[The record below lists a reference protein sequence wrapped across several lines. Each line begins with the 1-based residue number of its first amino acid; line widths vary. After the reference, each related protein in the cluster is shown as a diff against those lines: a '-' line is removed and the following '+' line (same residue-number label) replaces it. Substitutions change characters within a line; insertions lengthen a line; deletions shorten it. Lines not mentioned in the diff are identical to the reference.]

1 MLSEAGKVFRM
12 ERKSRP
18 KRQLLVYQFLIVLAR
33 TDPLI
38 WRRIQVPK
46 RYSFW
51 DLHVAIQDAMGW
63 QDCHLH
69 QFTLVDPRNGQLE
82 RVGIPDEDMPDA
94 WPCRAG
100 WEVRMS
106 PFFGYEALPVRYL
119 YDFGDNW
126 EHVLVYEGTWPAE
139 ESVKYPL
146 CLSGARAC
154 PPEDCGSIM
163 GYANFLE
170 AVRNVRHPEHKEM
183 LEWVGGNYD
192 PDGFFPGQVSFDDP
206 RKRWKEAFQED

>member
-1 MLSEAGKVFRM
+1 M

-18 KRQLLVYQFLIVLAR
+18 KRPPHVHQFLIVLVG

-38 WRRIQVPK
+38 WRRIQVPE

-69 QFTLVDPRNGQLE
+69 EFTLVDPRTGQLE
-82 RVGIPDEDMPDA
+82 RIGIPDEDMPDER
-94 WPCRAG
+94 PCRAG
-100 WEVRMS
+100 WEVRIS
-106 PFFGYEALPVRYL
+106 PLFGYEALPVRYL

-126 EHVLVYEGTWPAE
+126 KHVMAYEGKWPVE

-154 PPEDCGSIM
+154 PPEDCGGTR
-163 GYANFLE
+163 GYMNFLE

-183 LEWVGGNYD
+183 LEWVGGSYD
-192 PDGFFPGQVSFDDP
+192 PNHFDAGRVTFDNP
-206 RKRWKEAFQED
+206 RERWKQAFQED